1 MDIGMLWFDDSSRSF
16 AEKVRRAAD
25 YYKEKY
31 GREPTLC
38 LVNPET
44 WDSSDD
50 KKLPVEMRQARLVLP
65 NHFWIGVED
74 DLRKDDEVGGGF
86 KAASTLADKEDKKD
100 DKTGKPAGGGK

>member
-1 MDIGMLWFDDSSRSF
+1 MNIGMLWFDDSSRSF

-44 WDSSDD
+44 WDTSAD
-50 KKLPVEMRQARLVLP
+50 KSLSVEMRQARVVLP
-65 NHFWIGVED
+65 NHFWIGVDD
-74 DLRKDDEVGGGF
+74 DLRQVHKPEKRAVRATHAA
-86 KAASTLADKEDKKD
+86 AASRQAEQ
-100 DKTGKPAGGGK
+100 AA

>member
-1 MDIGMLWFDDSSRSF
+1 MDIGMLWFDDSARTF
-16 AEKVRRAAD
+16 AEKVRRAAE

-44 WDSSDD
+44 WDDAD
-50 KKLPVEMRQARLVLP
+50 TQKLTVEMRQARLVLP

-74 DLRKDDEVGGGF
+74 DLRQVHRTERRASHSERTPAPALQAER
-86 KAASTLADKEDKKD
+86 AA
-100 DKTGKPAGGGK
+100 

>member
-38 LVNPET
+38 LVNPQT
-44 WDSSDD
+44 WDDAEP

-74 DLRKDDEVGGGF
+74 DLRRASRPEKRATRVER
-86 KAASTLADKEDKKD
+86 AAAPALAER
-100 DKTGKPAGGGK
+100 AA

>member
-44 WDSSDD
+44 WDTAGEKSM
-50 KKLPVEMRQARLVLP
+50 PVEMRQARLVLP

-74 DLRKDDEVGGGF
+74 DLRQAHKPDAQRRAVRPARRTAPARQAEQ
-86 KAASTLADKEDKKD
+86 AA
-100 DKTGKPAGGGK
+100 

>member
-1 MDIGMLWFDDSSRSF
+1 MKWTSACCGSTTVPAHSP
-16 AEKVRRAAD
+16 RRCGARAD

-38 LVNPET
+38 LVNPDT
-44 WDSSDD
+44 WDDADS

-74 DLRKDDEVGGGF
+74 DLRRVNRPEKR
-86 KAASTLADKEDKKD
+86 AARTERV
-100 DKTGKPAGGGK
+100 PAPALQSERAA

>member
-1 MDIGMLWFDDSSRSF
+1 MDIGMLWFDDSSRTF

-38 LVNPET
+38 LVNPDT
-44 WDSSDD
+44 WDDAGS
-50 KKLPVEMRQARLVLP
+50 KKVPVEMRQARLVLP

-74 DLRKDDEVGGGF
+74 DLRRVHRPEKKTARAERAPAPAPALQAER
-86 KAASTLADKEDKKD
+86 AA
-100 DKTGKPAGGGK
+100 